1 MSNICFKDNLPFI
14 YNNMETLKEDIHQEL
29 RRLRL
34 DKKHLYGT
42 LLKIIDALPQEE
54 RPPVATEP
62 ERPPVATEP
71 EPTPAEPEPTP
82 AEPEPTPVPT
92 ATEPVTEVP
101 VVEEVPQTPRV
112 KKTGGRKKKVTVTV

>member
-1 MSNICFKDNLPFI
+1 
-14 YNNMETLKEDIHQEL
+14 METLKEDIHQEL

-62 ERPPVATEP
+62 E
-71 EPTPAEPEPTP
+71 PTP

-101 VVEEVPQTPRV
+101 VVEEVAPEVPQTPKV

>member
-1 MSNICFKDNLPFI
+1 
-14 YNNMETLKEDIHQEL
+14 METLKEDIHQEL

-62 ERPPVATEP
+62 E
-71 EPTPAEPEPTP
+71 
-82 AEPEPTPVPT
+82 PTPVPT

-101 VVEEVPQTPRV
+101 VVEKVAPEVPQTPKV

>member
-1 MSNICFKDNLPFI
+1 
-14 YNNMETLKEDIHQEL
+14 METLKEDIHQEL

-62 ERPPVATEP
+62 E
-71 EPTPAEPEPTP
+71 PTP

-101 VVEEVPQTPRV
+101 VVEKVAPEVPQTPKV